1 MTHYL
6 SEALWLEYL
15 KQAAGTSMDL
25 PVTCRYND
33 PAFASILEHY
43 EWTIRTKTMSE
54 ETRKWIEAHD
64 RLELSSN
71 EGSSSGETSKSGS

>member
-15 KQAAGTSMDL
+15 KQAAGTSLLGDL
-25 PVTCRYND
+25 RFSG

-54 ETRKWIEAHD
+54 EDKAWVEAHD
-64 RLELSSN
+64 DYEIGTSP
-71 EGSSSGETSKSGS
+71 SGETSESGS